1 MAQVER
7 LYQAGLDYVKLDA
20 SVLLGVAGEAGRAA
34 FVRGMVIMLRS
45 LALKV
50 YGEGVV
56 DEMDAQALWDCELD
70 GLTGPWVTASGGV

>member
-1 MAQVER
+1 MLQT
-7 LYQAGLDYVKLDA
+7 QLDA

-70 GLTGPWVTASGGV
+70 GLTGPWVTAAGGV

>member
-1 MAQVER
+1 
-7 LYQAGLDYVKLDA
+7 KLDA

-50 YGEGVV
+50 YGEGVI
-56 DEMDAQALWDCELD
+56 DAMDAQALWDCELD
-70 GLTGPWVTASGGV
+70 GLTGPWVTASQRG